1 MKDMEN
7 INKIGGEQP
16 TAIEL
21 TEKQIEIFAR
31 RILPEIKRFFADENV
46 KREFEEWKKGLKL
59 RTE

>member
-1 MKDMEN
+1 MEN